1 MDKDIALGFCQEK
14 DPNKISVL
22 LMIDILKNTNLFVLD
37 RESYHAYCAERE
49 VLLQE
54 GLQFKVNNIQKSD
67 GYTLVHLIY
76 Q

>member
-1 MDKDIALGFCQEK
+1 MDKNIALGFCQEK

-37 RESYHAYCAERE
+37 QESYHAYCAERE

-54 GLQFKVNNIQKSD
+54 GL
-67 GYTLVHLIY
+67 
-76 Q
+76 